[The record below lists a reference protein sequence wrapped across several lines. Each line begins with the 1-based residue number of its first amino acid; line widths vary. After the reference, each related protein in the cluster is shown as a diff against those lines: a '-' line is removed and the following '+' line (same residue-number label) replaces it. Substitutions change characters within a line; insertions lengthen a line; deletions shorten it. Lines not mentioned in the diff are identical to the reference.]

1 MRIAL
6 VVERL
11 ARSAGGVERASW
23 QVARALAAAG
33 ESVQVFCRECEAPPA
48 DVAIV
53 RVRASD
59 LWQAWRVPAFSRR
72 VARAID
78 GSTQG
83 FDVVHSFTRTARQD
97 VYRAGAGRHADFLR
111 HTHGPVGAAIRRL
124 TPRHQLAL
132 RADRRIFADAAQWI
146 QCPSA
151 LVRDALVAGAGI
163 DPART
168 IVIPNGV
175 DSCEFHPLRD
185 SASQALR
192 DRYATPGE
200 TVWLFAGSGGRR
212 KGLDVAILALA
223 RTRVGRAVLWV
234 AGRDAQ
240 APWRRLAQQHGVA
253 DRVRFLG
260 PRADMADVYRA
271 ADGLF
276 LPTRYDA
283 FANASL
289 EAAACGLAV
298 ISSSR
303 NGAMEVIGDGGI
315 ALAEPDDVA
324 AAAAALDRLAEPA
337 IRSAFAERSLARARQ
352 HDWTR
357 HADRLREFYHAVVD
371 HRIGAQAGR
380 HP

>member
-1 MRIAL
+1 VRIAL

-11 ARSAGGVERASW
+11 SRSAGGVERASW

-33 ESVQVFCRECEAPPA
+33 ETVHVFCRECDAPPSG
-48 DVAIV
+48 VTVV
-53 RVRASD
+53 RVHASD

-72 VARAID
+72 VARAIESSPD
-78 GSTQG
+78 G
-83 FDVVHSFTRTARQD
+83 FDVVHSFTRTDRQD
-97 VYRAGAGRHADFLR
+97 VYRAGAGRHADYLR
-111 HTHGPVGAAIRRL
+111 HTHGPIGAAIRRL
-124 TPRHQLAL
+124 TPRHQIAL
-132 RADRRIFADAAQWI
+132 RADRRIFDDPAQWI

-168 IVIPNGV
+168 VVIPNGV
-175 DSCEFHPLRD
+175 DSGEFHPRRD
-185 SASQALR
+185 AASQALR
-192 DRYATPGE
+192 DRHAAPGE

-212 KGLDVAILALA
+212 KGLDIAIRSLA
-223 RTRVGRAVLWV
+223 RTRAGRAVLWV
-234 AGRDAQ
+234 AGRDAH
-240 APWRRLAQQHGVA
+240 APWRQLAQQLGVS
-253 DRVRFLG
+253 DRVRFIG
-260 PRADMADVYRA
+260 PRADMPDVYRA

-298 ISSSR
+298 ISSAH

-315 ALAEPDDVA
+315 ALADPDDIG
-324 AAAAALDRLAEPA
+324 AAAAALDRLTEPA

-352 HDWTR
+352 YDWVR
-357 HADRLREFYHAVVD
+357 HAERLREFYREVVAR
-371 HRIGAQAGR
+371 RIRAQAGNR
-380 HP
+380 T